1 LTAIIHHVFTSDKT
15 VVIFYFYSN
24 SPFGF
29 SLILTTIL
37 LIFVFEYGNSNS
49 LYEAMYGTVYLR
61 DIVYQELLRRGY
73 KVTVEKNGD
82 KEIDF
87 VCHKRDEKL
96 HIQVTYLLASEETVQ
111 REFGVYDTIRDNFPK
126 YVVSLYE
133 FDMSRNGIK
142 HRNIRDF
149 LLAEEWN

>member
-1 LTAIIHHVFTSDKT
+1 MTAIIHHVFTSDKT

-73 KVTVEKNGD
+73 NVTVGKTGD

-133 FDMSRNGIK
+133 FDMSCKFCSNSTPILK
-142 HRNIRDF
+142 SSVHSF
-149 LLAEEWN
+149 

>member
-1 LTAIIHHVFTSDKT
+1 MTAIIHHVFTSDKT

-73 KVTVEKNGD
+73 NVTVGKTGD

-111 REFGVYDTIRDNFPK
+111 REFGVYANYAQTECQFRYCGTAIP
-126 YVVSLYE
+126 
-133 FDMSRNGIK
+133 
-142 HRNIRDF
+142 F
-149 LLAEEWN
+149 LTV

>member
-1 LTAIIHHVFTSDKT
+1 MTAIIHHVFTSDKT

-73 KVTVEKNGD
+73 NVTVGKTGD

-111 REFGVYDTIRDNFPK
+111 REFGYTIQSRQFP
-126 YVVSLYE
+126 E
-133 FDMSRNGIK
+133 ICGFFI
-142 HRNIRDF
+142 
-149 LLAEEWN
+149 

>member
-1 LTAIIHHVFTSDKT
+1 MTAIIHHVFTSDKT

-73 KVTVEKNGD
+73 NVTVGKTGD

-111 REFGVYDTIRDNFPK
+111 REFGVYCKLRSNGMPVPLLRNCYSIFNGMK
-126 YVVSLYE
+126 Y
-133 FDMSRNGIK
+133 R
-142 HRNIRDF
+142 
-149 LLAEEWN
+149 

>member
-1 LTAIIHHVFTSDKT
+1 MTAIIHHVFTSDKT

-73 KVTVEKNGD
+73 NVTVGKTGD

-96 HIQVTYLLASEETVQ
+96 YIQVTYLLASEETVQ
-111 REFGVYDTIRDNFPK
+111 REFGVYDTIRV
-126 YVVSLYE
+126 YS
-133 FDMSRNGIK
+133 I
-142 HRNIRDF
+142 
-149 LLAEEWN
+149 

>member
-1 LTAIIHHVFTSDKT
+1 MTAIIHHVFTSDKT

-73 KVTVEKNGD
+73 NVTVGKTGD

-111 REFGVYDTIRDNFPK
+111 REFGVYCIFHLSSALFP
-126 YVVSLYE
+126 
-133 FDMSRNGIK
+133 GIQST
-142 HRNIRDF
+142 
-149 LLAEEWN
+149 

>member
-1 LTAIIHHVFTSDKT
+1 MTAIIHHVFTSDKT

-96 HIQVTYLLASEETVQ
+96 HIQVTYLLASEEMYIP
-111 REFGVYDTIRDNFPK
+111 FK
-126 YVVSLYE
+126 
-133 FDMSRNGIK
+133 
-142 HRNIRDF
+142 
-149 LLAEEWN
+149 

>member
-73 KVTVEKNGD
+73 NVTVGKTGD

-87 VCHKRDEKL
+87 VCHANYAQTECQFRYCGTAIPFL
-96 HIQVTYLLASEETVQ
+96 TV
-111 REFGVYDTIRDNFPK
+111 
-126 YVVSLYE
+126 
-133 FDMSRNGIK
+133 
-142 HRNIRDF
+142 
-149 LLAEEWN
+149 

>member
-1 LTAIIHHVFTSDKT
+1 MTAIIHHVFTSDKT

-24 SPFGF
+24 SPFDF
-29 SLILTTIL
+29 SLVLTTIL

-111 REFGVYDTIRDNFPK
+111 REFGVYTIQ
-126 YVVSLYE
+126 SE
-133 FDMSRNGIK
+133 TISRNMW
-142 HRNIRDF
+142 F
-149 LLAEEWN
+149 L

>member
-1 LTAIIHHVFTSDKT
+1 MTAIIHHVFTSDKT

-73 KVTVEKNGD
+73 NVTVGKTGD

-96 HIQVTYLLASEETVQ
+96 HIQVTYLLASEDK
-111 REFGVYDTIRDNFPK
+111 GVVAFSDISNHHEK
-126 YVVSLYE
+126 QQ
-133 FDMSRNGIK
+133 
-142 HRNIRDF
+142 
-149 LLAEEWN
+149 LLCF

>member
-1 LTAIIHHVFTSDKT
+1 MTAIIHHVFTSDKT

-126 YVVSLYE
+126 YVCIFHLSSAL
-133 FDMSRNGIK
+133 FPGIQST
-142 HRNIRDF
+142 
-149 LLAEEWN
+149 